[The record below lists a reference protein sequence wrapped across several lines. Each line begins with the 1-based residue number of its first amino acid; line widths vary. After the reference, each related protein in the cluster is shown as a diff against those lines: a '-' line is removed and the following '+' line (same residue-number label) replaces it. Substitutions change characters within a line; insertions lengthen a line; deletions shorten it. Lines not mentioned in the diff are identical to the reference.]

1 MASVFLL
8 FLSSFINE
16 RRMMKPSYLFDGL
29 QKKLSEVLKHSPFN
43 DVKQTAHTMVQQGL
57 NKMDIVTRAEFDVQT
72 QVLAR
77 TRARLEELEARVAE
91 LEAAQHKP

>member
-1 MASVFLL
+1 
-8 FLSSFINE
+8 
-16 RRMMKPSYLFDGL
+16 MMKPSNLFDNMQ
-29 QKKLSEVLKHSPFN
+29 QKLGELFKQAPLN
-43 DVKQTAHTMVQQGL
+43 DAKQTFQAMVNQGL

-91 LEAAQHKP
+91 LEAAQPK